1 MGKYTKSIAVYM
13 STVFVK
19 EMDSY
24 CDYTGFTRGKLLR
37 RLLTDAWKKEKEE
50 NNERYEKAI
59 AYERENNSNSEN
71 DDSYGRKISRQ
82 TTDLQ

>member
-13 STVFVK
+13 SAVFVN
-19 EMDSY
+19 EMDAY
-24 CDYTGFTRGKLLR
+24 CTYTGFTRGKLLR
-37 RLLTDAWKKEKEE
+37 RLLTDAWKKEKEAD
-50 NNERYEKAI
+50 NERYEKAI

-71 DDSYGRKISRQ
+71 VDAEKRKIPRQ